1 MPKPNLKKELQKLTK
16 EQLIEQIMDL
26 YKKYKPVKEYYDFY
40 LNSNEKELF
49 EKYREIITNEFYPK
63 KRGEPK
69 MRFSVAKKA
78 IAYFKALSPSPLLLA
93 DLLLMLPEVATEFTR
108 DFGDMWEQY
117 YISAANNFDVA
128 LKFISS
134 QDLFPQF
141 KVRIKRCLQIASE
154 CGWGYGDDLHQ
165 VYYNYFTPDE

>member
-16 EQLIEQIMDL
+16 EQLIEQVMDL
-26 YKKYKPVKEYYDFY
+26 YKKYKPVKEYYDSY
-40 LNSNEKELF
+40 LNPNEKELL
-49 EKYREIITNEFYPK
+49 EKYKEIITNEFYP

-78 IAYFKALSPSPLLLA
+78 IADFKALGPSPLLLA
-93 DLLLMLPEVATEFTR
+93 DLLLLLPEVATELTR

-117 YISAANNFDVA
+117 YISAANNFDAA

-134 QDLFPQF
+134 QELFPQF
-141 KVRIKRCLQIASE
+141 KERIKKCVEMASE
-154 CGWGYGDDLHQ
+154 CGWGYGDESL
-165 VYYNYFTPDE
+165 PGLW

>member
-16 EQLIEQIMDL
+16 EQLIEQVMEL

-40 LNSNEKELF
+40 LNPNEKEPL
-49 EKYREIITNEFYPK
+49 EKYKEIIANEFYP

-78 IAYFKALSPSPLLLA
+78 IADFKALGPSPLLLA
-93 DLLLMLPEVATEFTR
+93 DLLLLLPEVATEFTR

-134 QDLFPQF
+134 QELFPQF
-141 KVRIKRCLQIASE
+141 KERIKKCVEIASE
-154 CGWGYGDDLHQ
+154 CGWGYGDDLYQ
-165 VYYNYFTPDE
+165 TYGNYFTFDE